1 MDMYMLICSEEMPM
15 ANTTFLGVFETRMQA
30 EAAKQSNIRNMED
43 AEDEM
48 YSIIKTEINKKQ
60 NKVLGVPYMV

>member
-1 MDMYMLICSEEMPM
+1 MDMYMLIYSEEMPM

-30 EAAKQSNIRNMED
+30 EAAKKNNIRNMED
-43 AEDEM
+43 GM

>member
-1 MDMYMLICSEEMPM
+1 MDMYMLICSEAMPM

-30 EAAKQSNIRNMED
+30 EAAKKNNIRNMED
-43 AEDEM
+43 GM